1 MASGSGAPIKY
12 LSQTEAQKI
21 DEELMGPLGFSVDQL
36 MELAGQACALSVARA
51 YPLEKHPRVLVI
63 CGPGNN
69 GGDGLVAARHLA
81 HFGYKPAIVYPKR
94 TAKPLYANLVVTCE
108 SLGIPVLDALPADFE
123 AAFDP
128 PLGTGRGGRDLRFSF
143 MSGGV
148 RPPFDAILAALART
162 KLPVASID
170 VPSGW
175 DLEKG
180 PTGPDAIRPD
190 VLISL
195 TAPKACSRHF
205 AGRLHFLGGRFVPP
219 AIAQKYQLALP
230 PYPGLDYILQL

>member
-1 MASGSGAPIKY
+1 
-12 LSQTEAQKI
+12 
-21 DEELMGPLGFSVDQL
+21 MGPLGFSVDQL

-123 AAFDP
+123 AAFDVVVDAIF
-128 PLGTGRGGRDLRFSF
+128 GFSF

-180 PTGPDAIRPD
+180 
-190 VLISL
+190 VY
-195 TAPKACSRHF
+195 
-205 AGRLHFLGGRFVPP
+205 PP
-219 AIAQKYQLALP
+219 RS
-230 PYPGLDYILQL
+230 

>member
-69 GGDGLVAARHLA
+69 GGTAW
-81 HFGYKPAIVYPKR
+81 AIVYPKR

-123 AAFDP
+123 AAFDVVVDAIF
-128 PLGTGRGGRDLRFSF
+128 GFSF

-180 PTGPDAIRPD
+180 
-190 VLISL
+190 VY
-195 TAPKACSRHF
+195 
-205 AGRLHFLGGRFVPP
+205 PP
-219 AIAQKYQLALP
+219 RS
-230 PYPGLDYILQL
+230 